1 MSNEQIHHYQSFPIC
16 DTHFHLTYQDSL
28 EKTIKIYKD
37 IMKHFHY
44 ERIVLLA
51 MNHSTKGD
59 DPANNS
65 KVLYCKSV
73 INEEAEHKVYAFG
86 SLFHYYDGRDTAE
99 GYLRQIREMHVMGF
113 DGVKLLDGKPQ
124 NRKRLSKRLDDS
136 IFDGFYS
143 YAELHGIPVKMHLGD
158 PPSFWDADNPARYV
172 YDHSF
177 PALEELRGEVEG
189 ILTKF
194 PRLHLHLAHFYFWG
208 DDLEASVQFFEK
220 WPNVAFD
227 LTPGGEMFVGFSK
240 RIDEWREFFRKYADR
255 IYFGTDTYNMFY
267 SDKLED
273 YEEGLGVGFRN
284 NQCRR
289 MLEWSEAF
297 EDPYFGRLVPLH
309 LDKSIL
315 QKIYHDNCV
324 RLLGEPRA
332 IKGSLAAAYASEV
345 LTKFEHKF
353 VHTASEERD
362 VGEMENLRKVYD
374 YFGKLI
380 F

>member
-1 MSNEQIHHYQSFPIC
+1 MTNEQIHHYQSFPIC

-37 IMKHFHY
+37 IMEHFHY

-51 MNHSTKGD
+51 MHHSTKGD
-59 DPANNS
+59 DPANNA

-73 INEEAEHKVYAFG
+73 INEETEHKVYAFG
-86 SLFHYYDGRDTAE
+86 SLFHYYDGCDTAE
-99 GYLRQIREMHVMGF
+99 GYLRQIQLMDAMGF

-124 NRKRLSKRLDDS
+124 NRKRLGKRLDDS
-136 IFDGFYS
+136 IFDGFYG
-143 YAELHGIPVKMHLGD
+143 YAEEHSIPVKIHLGD
-158 PPSFWDADNPARYV
+158 PPSFWDKNNPARYT
-172 YDHSF
+172 YDDSF
-177 PALEELRGEVEG
+177 PSLEELRGEVEG

-194 PRLHLHLAHFYFWG
+194 PRLQLHLAHFYFLG
-208 DDLEASVQFFEK
+208 DDLEASIQFFEK
-220 WPNVAFD
+220 WKNVAFD

-240 RIDEWREFFRKYADR
+240 RIEAWRQFFREYADR

-273 YEEGLGVGFRN
+273 YEEGVGVGFRN

-289 MLEWSEAF
+289 VLEGTEAF
-297 EDPYFGRLVPLH
+297 EDPYFGRLKPLN
-309 LDKSIL
+309 LDKDTL

-324 RLLGEPRA
+324 KLLGEPHPVSRT
-332 IKGSLAAAYASEV
+332 LAAAYASEV

-353 VHTASEERD
+353 ARTASEKRD
-362 VGEMENLRKVYD
+362 AEEMENLRKVYD
-374 YFGKLI
+374 YFRKL
-380 F
+380 